1 MFNPIFAAASPGGF
15 ALLIAALLVILFIL
29 VITFIS
35 RYKKCPP
42 DQIMVVYGKTGK
54 QRASRCIHG
63 GAAFIWPVI
72 QDYGFVSLRPMQLDV
87 NLQNALCRQNIRIN
101 VPSVFTVGISTDE
114 SLMGNAANRL
124 LGLRQES
131 IADLAKDIILGQ
143 LRLVIASMTIEQI
156 NADRETFLRNVEE
169 NVADELN
176 KIGLHLLNVNIT
188 DITDESGYID
198 AIGKRAAAEAIN
210 KARVDVAE
218 EERKG
223 GIGEAEAR
231 KVQRIAV
238 SEAEAQA
245 QTGEANAD
253 RERRVAVKQAEAA
266 AIEGEN
272 ISAIE
277 IAKSN
282 AVRAEQEAAAYQAA
296 EAAKRVAEA
305 MIRKADFEAEQ
316 QAQAARAK
324 MEEEKQRAET
334 IVAAKI
340 DKEQRIIEAEAVAAK
355 IETEA
360 RGQAAAIF
368 AKYEAEAKGN
378 FEVLKAK
385 GDGYRTIIDSCGKNA
400 DAAAK
405 MLLVEKLEQIVKL
418 QTEAIR
424 NIKIDKVTVWDSP
437 NGRADGK
444 SSTAGFLSGMMQS
457 LPPIHDVAAMAGIE
471 LPKYLGEMKDQ
482 AAKEAEA
489 SCGVTVWS
497 RISRPSLRILRLHE
511 RFSQAGTHP
520 RDQIPR
526 RSRLQGGADPQV
538 VRRRTSAQLRQPAS
552 GAPRRRRGPDHPDR
566 LPVPPL

>member
-1 MFNPIFAAASPGGF
+1 MINPIFAAAGVGNV
-15 ALLIAALLVILFIL
+15 ALLIAVLLVILFIL

-72 QDYGFVSLRPMQLDV
+72 QEYGFVSLRPMQLDV

-114 SLMGNAANRL
+114 ALMGNAATRVR
-124 LGLRQES
+124 GLRLES
-131 IADLAKDIILGQ
+131 IADLAKDISLGQ

-156 NADRETFLRNVEE
+156 NADRESFLRNVEE

-253 RERRVAVKQAEAA
+253 KERRVAVKQAEAA
-266 AIEGEN
+266 ALAGEAEADKERRIAVKQAEATAIEGEN
-272 ISAIE
+272 VSAIN

-316 QAQAARAK
+316 QAQVARAK

-378 FEVLKAK
+378 YEVLKAK
-385 GDGYRTIIDSCGKNA
+385 GDGYRMIIESCGRDA

-405 MLLVEKLEQIVKL
+405 MLLVEKIEEIVKL
-418 QTEAIR
+418 QTDAIS

-471 LPKYLGEMKDQ
+471 LPKYLGEMKDK

-489 SCGVTVWS
+489 
-497 RISRPSLRILRLHE
+497 PE
-511 RFSQAGTHP
+511 AN
-520 RDQIPR
+520 
-526 RSRLQGGADPQV
+526 
-538 VRRRTSAQLRQPAS
+538 PAE
-552 GAPRRRRGPDHPDR
+552 
-566 LPVPPL
+566 

>member
-1 MFNPIFAAASPGGF
+1 MINPIFAAANPGGV
-15 ALLIAALLVILFIL
+15 AMLIAALLVILFIL

-266 AIEGEN
+266 AQAGEAEADKERRIAVKQAEAAALTGEANADRERRVAVKQAEAAAIEGEN

-340 DKEQRIIEAEAVAAK
+340 DKEQRIIDAEAEAAK
-355 IETEA
+355 VETEA

-385 GDGYRTIIDSCGKNA
+385 GDGYRKIIESCGNNA

-405 MLLVEKLEQIVKL
+405 MLLVEKLEEIVKL
-418 QTEAIR
+418 QTEAIS

-457 LPPIHDVAAMAGIE
+457 LPPIHDVAAMAGID
-471 LPKYLGEMKDQ
+471 LPKYLGEMKD
-482 AAKEAEA
+482 KE
-489 SCGVTVWS
+489 
-497 RISRPSLRILRLHE
+497 
-511 RFSQAGTHP
+511 
-520 RDQIPR
+520 
-526 RSRLQGGADPQV
+526 
-538 VRRRTSAQLRQPAS
+538 QPAQD
-552 GAPRRRRGPDHPDR
+552 APAPAAE
-566 LPVPPL
+566 

>member
-1 MFNPIFAAASPGGF
+1 MFHPIFAAASPGGF
-15 ALLIAALLVILFIL
+15 AVLIAALLVILFIL

-272 ISAIE
+272 ISAIN

-340 DKEQRIIEAEAVAAK
+340 DKEQRIIDAEAEAAK

-360 RGQAAAIF
+360 KGQAAAIF

-378 FEVLKAK
+378 YEVLKAK
-385 GDGYRTIIDSCGKNA
+385 GDGYRMIIESCGKDA

-405 MLLVEKLEQIVKL
+405 MLLVEKLEEIVKL
-418 QTEAIR
+418 QTEAIS

-471 LPKYLGEMKDQ
+471 LPKYLGEMKD
-482 AAKEAEA
+482 AAAQDAPAAE
-489 SCGVTVWS
+489 
-497 RISRPSLRILRLHE
+497 
-511 RFSQAGTHP
+511 
-520 RDQIPR
+520 
-526 RSRLQGGADPQV
+526 
-538 VRRRTSAQLRQPAS
+538 
-552 GAPRRRRGPDHPDR
+552 
-566 LPVPPL
+566 

>member
-1 MFNPIFAAASPGGF
+1 MINPIFAAANPGGV
-15 ALLIAALLVILFIL
+15 AMLIAALLVILFIL

-266 AIEGEN
+266 AQAGEAEADKERRIAVKQAEAAALTGEANADRERRVAVKQAEAAAIEGEN
-272 ISAIE
+272 VSAIN

-340 DKEQRIIEAEAVAAK
+340 DKEQRIIEAEAEAAK

-360 RGQAAAIF
+360 KGQAAAIF
-368 AKYEAEAKGN
+368 AKYDAEAKGN

-385 GDGYRTIIDSCGKNA
+385 GDGYRKIIESCGNDA
-400 DAAAK
+400 NAAAK
-405 MLLVEKLEQIVKL
+405 MLLVEKLEEIVKL
-418 QTEAIR
+418 QTEAIS

-457 LPPIHDVAAMAGIE
+457 LPPIHDVAAMAGID
-471 LPKYLGEMKDQ
+471 LPKYLGEMKDKEQ
-482 AAKEAEA
+482 PAKEA
-489 SCGVTVWS
+489 
-497 RISRPSLRILRLHE
+497 
-511 RFSQAGTHP
+511 
-520 RDQIPR
+520 
-526 RSRLQGGADPQV
+526 
-538 VRRRTSAQLRQPAS
+538 PA
-552 GAPRRRRGPDHPDR
+552 APAAE
-566 LPVPPL
+566 

>member
-1 MFNPIFAAASPGGF
+1 MINPILAAANPGGV
-15 ALLIAALLVILFIL
+15 AMLIAALLVILFIL

-266 AIEGEN
+266 AQAGEAEADKERRIAVKQAEAAALTGEANADRERRVAVKQAEAAAIEGEN
-272 ISAIE
+272 ISAIN

-340 DKEQRIIEAEAVAAK
+340 DKEQRIIDAEAEAAK

-368 AKYEAEAKGN
+368 AKYDAEAKGN

-385 GDGYRTIIDSCGKNA
+385 GDGYRKIIESCGNDA
-400 DAAAK
+400 NAAAK
-405 MLLVEKLEQIVKL
+405 MLLVEKLEEIVKL
-418 QTEAIR
+418 QTEAIS

-444 SSTAGFLSGMMQS
+444 SSTASFLSGMMQS
-457 LPPIHDVAAMAGIE
+457 LPPIHDVAAMAGID
-471 LPKYLGEMKDQ
+471 LPKYLGEMKDKEQ
-482 AAKEAEA
+482 PAKEA
-489 SCGVTVWS
+489 
-497 RISRPSLRILRLHE
+497 
-511 RFSQAGTHP
+511 
-520 RDQIPR
+520 
-526 RSRLQGGADPQV
+526 
-538 VRRRTSAQLRQPAS
+538 PA
-552 GAPRRRRGPDHPDR
+552 APAAE
-566 LPVPPL
+566 

>member
-1 MFNPIFAAASPGGF
+1 MFVPILAAASVQGV

-29 VITFIS
+29 VLTFIS

-42 DQIMVVYGKTGK
+42 DQIMVIYGKTGG
-54 QRASRCIHG
+54 QRAGRCIHG
-63 GAAFIWPVI
+63 GAAFVWPVI

-266 AIEGEN
+266 AQAGEAEADKERRIAVKQAEATAIEGEN
-272 ISAIE
+272 ISAIN

-282 AVRAEQEAAAYQAA
+282 AVRAEQEASAHQAA

-316 QAQAARAK
+316 QAQIARAK

-334 IVAAKI
+334 IVAARI

-378 FEVLKAK
+378 YEVLKAK
-385 GDGYRTIIDSCGKNA
+385 GDGYRMIIESCGKDA

-405 MLLVEKLEQIVKL
+405 MLLVEKLEEIVKL
-418 QTEAIR
+418 QTEAIS

-437 NGRADGK
+437 NGRTDGK

-482 AAKEAEA
+482 AAKDASAAE
-489 SCGVTVWS
+489 
-497 RISRPSLRILRLHE
+497 
-511 RFSQAGTHP
+511 
-520 RDQIPR
+520 
-526 RSRLQGGADPQV
+526 
-538 VRRRTSAQLRQPAS
+538 
-552 GAPRRRRGPDHPDR
+552 
-566 LPVPPL
+566 

>member
-1 MFNPIFAAASPGGF
+1 M
-15 ALLIAALLVILFIL
+15 LIAALLVILFIL
-29 VITFIS
+29 IITFIS

-42 DQIMVVYGKTGK
+42 DQIMVVFGKTGK

-266 AIEGEN
+266 AQAGEAEADKERRIAVKQAEATAIEGEN
-272 ISAIE
+272 ISAIN

-340 DKEQRIIEAEAVAAK
+340 DKEQRIIDAEAEAAK
-355 IETEA
+355 VETEA
-360 RGQAAAIF
+360 KGQAAAIF

-378 FEVLKAK
+378 YEVLKAK
-385 GDGYRTIIDSCGKNA
+385 GDGYRMIIESCGQDAN
-400 DAAAK
+400 AAAK
-405 MLLVEKLEQIVKL
+405 MLLVEKLEEIVKL
-418 QTEAIR
+418 QTEAIS

-444 SSTAGFLSGMMQS
+444 SSTASFLSGMMQS
-457 LPPIHDVAAMAGIE
+457 LPPIHDVAAMAGID
-471 LPKYLGEMKDQ
+471 LPKYLGEMKDA
-482 AAKEAEA
+482 AAKDAPAAE
-489 SCGVTVWS
+489 
-497 RISRPSLRILRLHE
+497 
-511 RFSQAGTHP
+511 
-520 RDQIPR
+520 
-526 RSRLQGGADPQV
+526 
-538 VRRRTSAQLRQPAS
+538 
-552 GAPRRRRGPDHPDR
+552 
-566 LPVPPL
+566 

>member
-1 MFNPIFAAASPGGF
+1 MYIPILAAASLTGV
-15 ALLIAALLVILFIL
+15 ALLIAVLLVILFIL
-29 VITFIS
+29 VLTFIS

-42 DQIMVVYGKTGK
+42 DQIMVIYGKTGG
-54 QRASRCIHG
+54 QRAGRCIHG

-210 KARVDVAE
+210 KARIDVAV

-231 KVQRIAV
+231 KEQRIAV

-266 AIEGEN
+266 AQAGEAEADKERRIAVKQAEAAALTGEANADRERRVAVKQAEAAAIEGEN
-272 ISAIE
+272 LSAID

-334 IVAAKI
+334 IVAARI
-340 DKEQRIIEAEAVAAK
+340 DKEQRIIDAEAEAAK

-378 FEVLKAK
+378 YEVLKAK
-385 GDGYRTIIDSCGKNA
+385 GDGYRMIIESCGKDA

-405 MLLVEKLEQIVKL
+405 MLLVEKLEEIVKL
-418 QTEAIR
+418 QTEAIS

-437 NGRADGK
+437 NGREDGK

-471 LPKYLGEMKDQ
+471 LPKYLGEMKDK
-482 AAKEAEA
+482 AAKDAPAEPA
-489 SCGVTVWS
+489 A
-497 RISRPSLRILRLHE
+497 PS
-511 RFSQAGTHP
+511 
-520 RDQIPR
+520 
-526 RSRLQGGADPQV
+526 V
-538 VRRRTSAQLRQPAS
+538 PAE
-552 GAPRRRRGPDHPDR
+552 
-566 LPVPPL
+566 

>member
-1 MFNPIFAAASPGGF
+1 
-15 ALLIAALLVILFIL
+15 
-29 VITFIS
+29 
-35 RYKKCPP
+35 
-42 DQIMVVYGKTGK
+42 
-54 QRASRCIHG
+54 
-63 GAAFIWPVI
+63 
-72 QDYGFVSLRPMQLDV
+72 
-87 NLQNALCRQNIRIN
+87 

-266 AIEGEN
+266 AQAGEAEADKERRIAVKQAEATAIEGEN
-272 ISAIE
+272 ISAIN

-282 AVRAEQEAAAYQAA
+282 AVRAEQEAAAHQAA

-340 DKEQRIIEAEAVAAK
+340 DKEQRIIDAEAEAAK
-355 IETEA
+355 VETEA

-385 GDGYRTIIDSCGKNA
+385 GDGYRMIIESCGRDA

-405 MLLVEKLEQIVKL
+405 MLLVEKLEEIVKL
-418 QTEAIR
+418 QTEAIS

-457 LPPIHDVAAMAGIE
+457 LPPIHDVAAMAGID

-482 AAKEAEA
+482 AAKDAPAAE
-489 SCGVTVWS
+489 
-497 RISRPSLRILRLHE
+497 
-511 RFSQAGTHP
+511 
-520 RDQIPR
+520 
-526 RSRLQGGADPQV
+526 
-538 VRRRTSAQLRQPAS
+538 
-552 GAPRRRRGPDHPDR
+552 
-566 LPVPPL
+566 